1 MKLGEHMQWL
11 VMHYLRRYYLV
22 PTNTARVCA
31 HQVRGPRPGYFLAKN
46 YLTSGWILMKLGE
59 HLQ

>member
-1 MKLGEHMQWL
+1 M
-11 VMHYLRRYYLV
+11 VMHYLTRYYLV

-31 HQVRGPRPGYFLAKN
+31 HQVRGQDLVYFLAKK
-46 YLTSGWILMKLGE
+46 YFTSGWILMKLGE